1 MRLLLTLLPPAG
13 STAGRGPRDV
23 AVEVGEDASVGDLAR
38 ALGAGDAPLFL
49 GADAL
54 DPAEP
59 LRLSRIRSG
68 VVLGAGAAVPD
79 VLTEPD
85 GAVELR
91 VVSGP
96 GAGRVHRLRTG
107 TVHVGSDPAA
117 DVVLGEGP
125 PRAVR
130 LTVTAGGA
138 VHLETDAAL
147 AATLRPAP
155 VRRRRLPGP
164 LVVPAGATTATG
176 RRARRRAART
186 GPADPVQTLDP
197 DAGRPLLSLDRRPLA
212 PSQPWPP
219 GAQLVV
225 GADTGPGTVL
235 ELRAADSTPDAVLER
250 SPRGATVD
258 VNRPPRLLPPERP
271 SAFALPAVPT
281 RPDKQAVGWLTVLAP
296 LVLSLALYAATRSPY
311 TLAFAV
317 LSPVMAVGN
326 VTTSRRQA
334 SRRYRRELAGHRAR
348 SAAVRAD
355 AHAALLAEQR
365 ARHAAAPDPAT
376 VLLTAVGPRARLWE
390 RRREDPD
397 RLATRIGTAD
407 QPSEVTLTDPARAA
421 HEGPLRWSAP
431 DVPVV
436 VDLAAAGVLGVAGPA
451 ARRGAVA
458 GWVLAQQAVLTSP
471 VDLRVVL
478 LSTAADTRGWDWVR
492 WLPHAHREDAGPGA
506 DVAAGVDEA
515 SLTARLSELTDLV
528 GARHALRGPHRD
540 AAPAGPEVLVVLDGA
555 HRLRALPGVVTLLRD
570 GPAVGVRLLCL
581 DDDVRALPQECAAV
595 VEFTATGAATVSVTG
610 AEVVED
616 VRLDEVT
623 PGWCERVARA
633 LAPLRDSSHED
644 LAANLPA
651 SSRLL
656 DLLGLDLGAD
666 ALPGEL
672 VRRWGA
678 GGRTTLAP
686 VGVGPEGAH
695 VLDVRAD
702 GPHGLVAGTTG
713 SGKSELLQTIIASLA
728 VGNRPDEFTFVLVD
742 YKGGAA
748 FEDCRDLPHTV
759 GLVTDLDGHLTTRAL
774 VSLGAELRRR
784 EHLLAAAG
792 AKDVEDYTA
801 ARDRDGALEPV
812 PRLLIVIDEFAAL
825 VAELPDFVTGL
836 VDIARRGRSL
846 GVHLLLATQRPA
858 GVVSAEIRSNTAL
871 RIALRV
877 TDVQDSQDVL
887 DGPEAARIA
896 RTTPGRAYSRSGT
909 SSLTAFQT
917 ARVGGRAGA
926 GARTR
931 VGELALVPD
940 RREPAA
946 EEDPSGEGPT
956 DLARL
961 VSGLRAAAGSLG
973 LSARRSPWLP
983 ALPGR
988 SVLPAGEVVRGTV
1001 PGLRFGTVDLP
1012 ADQRR
1017 DDAVFSL
1024 TSGAHLGVVGAS
1036 RSGRSSVLRALAGA
1050 VASTCHPADVHVYG
1064 IDCGSGALLPLTAL
1078 PHTGAVVTRD
1088 QVDRVARLTDRVRA
1102 EIARRQALLADLG
1115 FASVTEQRAAADPA
1129 DRLPHLLVLLDRWE
1143 GFVAAFEPLDGGRL
1157 VDAWQQVLAE
1167 GGAMG
1172 VSVVA
1177 TVDRTGLV
1185 GRVSTLLDD
1194 KLVLR
1199 LTDPGDFGA
1208 IGLPSRQVP
1217 ATMPAGRGFRAD
1229 PTAEQ
1234 PVETQVHLLVEDPSG
1249 TEQVAALQRLGRR
1262 ASAGA
1267 GELPVALR
1275 PFRVDVLPTRLALS
1289 RAQEEFPAGFPATG
1303 APDRLEVAVGGDTL
1317 GLRGFD
1323 PLEDGPG
1330 LLVAGPRRSGRST
1343 VLRVLAE
1350 QALERGFRVG
1360 VVTARRSP
1368 LRELADRAG
1377 VLACLTTESDRE
1389 AVAAA
1394 TAALAPGAGLAPS
1407 VLLVDDLELL
1417 GQDGL
1422 LADAVS
1428 AHLDASRDSGCL
1440 VVGAGGLEE
1449 LQAMYR
1455 GPVTALKR
1463 GRSGILLTPRSVN
1476 DGDLFGLRL
1485 SRSVLGG
1492 PPGRGFLVRAGSGE
1506 SVQVLLP

>member
-13 STAGRGPRDV
+13 RAPRDV
-23 AVEVGEDASVGDLAR
+23 AVEVGEDAAVGDLAR
-38 ALGAGDAPLFL
+38 ALGVQDAPLFL

-59 LRLSRIRSG
+59 LRLSRVRSG
-68 VVLGAGAAVPD
+68 VVLGTGAAVPD

-85 GAVELR
+85 GVVELR

-117 DVVLGEGP
+117 DVVLGAGP

-130 LTVTAGGA
+130 LTVAADGA
-138 VHLETDAAL
+138 VRVEADTALTAA
-147 AATLRPAP
+147 LRPAP
-155 VRRRRLPGP
+155 ARRRRLPGP
-164 LVVPAGATTATG
+164 LVVPAPALAPTG
-176 RRARRRAART
+176 RRGRRRAART

-197 DAGRPLLSLDRRPLA
+197 DAGRPLLSLERRPLT

-225 GADTGPGTVL
+225 GGQDGPGTVL
-235 ELRAADSTPDAVLER
+235 ELRAADSTPDAVLGP

-258 VNRPPRLLPPERP
+258 VNRPPRLLPPARP
-271 SAFALPAVPT
+271 SGFALPPVPA
-281 RPDKQAVGWLTVLAP
+281 RPDKQAIGWLTVLAP

-317 LSPVMAVGN
+317 LSPVMAIGN

-334 SRRYRRELAGHRAR
+334 SRRYRRELAAHRTR

-397 RLATRIGTAD
+397 RLATRLGTAD
-407 QPSEVTLTDPARAA
+407 QPSEVTLADPARAA

-436 VDLAAAGVLGVAGPA
+436 VDLATAGVLGLAGPA
-451 ARRGAVA
+451 GRRGAVA
-458 GWVLAQQAVLTSP
+458 GWVLAQHAVLTSP
-471 VDLRVVL
+471 ADLRVVL

-506 DVAAGVDEA
+506 GVAAGVDEA
-515 SLTARLSELTDLV
+515 SWAARVSELTDLV
-528 GARHALRGPHRD
+528 GARQAVRGRHRD
-540 AAPAGPEVLVVLDGA
+540 AAPAGPDVLVVLDGA
-555 HRLRALPGVVTLLRD
+555 HRLRALPGVITLLQD

-595 VEFTATGAATVSVTG
+595 VEFAAGGAATVTVTG

-616 VRLDEVT
+616 VRLDEVA

-633 LAPLRDSSHED
+633 LAPLRDSSRED
-644 LAANLPA
+644 LAANLPT

-686 VGVGPEGAH
+686 VGHGPDGVH
-695 VLDVRAD
+695 VLDLRAD

-801 ARDRDGALEPV
+801 ARDRDGDLEAV

-825 VAELPDFVTGL
+825 AAELPDFVTGL

-887 DGPEAARIA
+887 DGPEAARIP

-909 SSLTAFQT
+909 SSLTAFQA

-931 VGELALVPD
+931 VGALALAAGPADPGDAPD
-940 RREPAA
+940 PDA
-946 EEDPSGEGPT
+946 EEGPT

-961 VSGLRAAAGSLG
+961 VSGVRTAAGSLG
-973 LSARRSPWLP
+973 LGPRRSPWLP
-983 ALPGR
+983 ALPER
-988 SVLPAGEVVRGTV
+988 SVLPGGEVVRGTV

-1024 TSGAHLGVVGAS
+1024 TSGSHLGVVGAS

-1050 VASTCHPADVHVYG
+1050 VASTCHPADVHVHA

-1115 FASVTEQRAAADPA
+1115 FASVTEQRAAADPD

-1157 VDAWQQVLAE
+1157 VDAWLQVLAE

-1199 LTDPGDFGA
+1199 LTDPGDYGA

-1217 ATMPAGRGFRAD
+1217 ATVPAGRGFRAS
-1229 PTAEQ
+1229 PTAEH
-1234 PVETQVHLLVEDPSG
+1234 PVETQVHLLVEDPAG
-1249 TEQVAALQRLGRR
+1249 TEQVAALQRLGRD
-1262 ASAGA
+1262 ASARA
-1267 GELPVALR
+1267 GDLPAALR
-1275 PFRVDVLPTRLALS
+1275 PFRVDVLPTRLTLP
-1289 RAQEEFPAGFPATG
+1289 RARAEFAAGG
-1303 APDRLEVAVGGDTL
+1303 PDRLEVAVGGDAL

-1343 VLRVLAE
+1343 VLLALAE

-1368 LRELADRAG
+1368 LRGLADRAG

-1417 GQDGL
+1417 GQDGV

-1428 AHLDASRDSGCL
+1428 AHLDSLRDTGCL

-1476 DGDLFGLRL
+1476 DGDLFGMRL

-1492 PPGRGFLVRAGSGE
+1492 PPGRGFLVRGGSGE
-1506 SVQVLLP
+1506 GVQVLLP